1 MRLIIFI
8 CCFPLFLMG
17 QTSVEK
23 GKAFIQQK
31 LFSKAEAE
39 LKPFVDNNE
48 NDLEAI
54 ELLGDAYGHQKK
66 WDDAAKQYKKLTEAE
81 PKEANYHYKYG
92 GALGM
97 KALSVSKLRALT
109 IIDDV
114 KAAFLKAAELERL
127 IDAAMVQMKKSDI
140 GDEAWTLSLI
150 HI

>member
-1 MRLIIFI
+1 MLFLYKLKILNMRLIIFI
-8 CCFPLFLMG
+8 CCFPLFLIG

-66 WDDAAKQYKKLTEAE
+66 
-81 PKEANYHYKYG
+81 
-92 GALGM
+92 
-97 KALSVSKLRALT
+97 
-109 IIDDV
+109 
-114 KAAFLKAAELERL
+114 
-127 IDAAMVQMKKSDI
+127 
-140 GDEAWTLSLI
+140 
-150 HI
+150 